1 MSISFIVGVPKENHC
16 PAASSWQTLLHNI
29 KWVHLAMIEIRPYI
43 LVIICTDCTGSCKS
57 NYHTI
62 MTMTNI
68 CIYNC
73 DQYIFCI
80 SSCLHGGL
88 CRSTDGVCLC
98 PDGYTGPQCELN
110 VSNQNIKHHPFKYPD
125 HGHIIHC
132 HMISDCISMYY
143 LNKGS

>member
-1 MSISFIVGVPKENHC
+1 
-16 PAASSWQTLLHNI
+16 
-29 KWVHLAMIEIRPYI
+29 MIEIRSHILVIICTGSCKSI

-110 VSNQNIKHHPFKYPD
+110 VSNKNIEHHPFKYPD
-125 HGHIIHC
+125 HGHSIHC
-132 HMISDCISMYY
+132 HMISDCISVYY